1 MLEPSPPVPDASPPS
16 MGRRVLAGS
25 LWIFL
30 LRIFKQVIFLG
41 RAVVLARLL
50 TPRDFGLVGIG
61 ELAIMLLGVLTYT
74 GVWEALVVKPNPSPR
89 FVHTAWWLN
98 LGRSTVIALALY
110 GLAPF
115 LAAQFQ
121 EPAAV
126 AVIRVLAL
134 GQWLTGFTSL
144 GITLLYKDLQF
155 RPLFKFEAWGTVL
168 DFLVAVAAA
177 FWWRNVWALVLGT
190 LAGIITR
197 VIASYLLYPGRPQ
210 FTFDFQA
217 ARQLLGFGR
226 WILLSGLAYFLLSRG
241 TESLSGIF
249 FGAAAL
255 GLYQMA
261 ARFALIPVHHF
272 GEVFIGA
279 LFPALSLIQGDPEKL
294 RGVFVKGLQAG
305 AAIIFPL
312 AILIAFILA
321 PLLPRVLGS
330 QWQGVVPLAQV
341 LSLGGAVQALLRTG
355 PPLFLAAG
363 RPEWQFYM
371 DLTAAAGVGLLL
383 LPLSRAFGL
392 EGLTWAYALGI
403 MAGLPVWWRLIRR
416 QCGLSARQLLVSL
429 IPSLAAAILMGL
441 GLGLGLRLG
450 PATFWG
456 SLGAGTL
463 GAAGYLGLLILGEK
477 LWPDFKP
484 LSSLLNLIFPG
495 TAAPAAGRRFADG

>member
-1 MLEPSPPVPDASPPS
+1 MLEATSPVPDETTPS
-16 MGRRVLAGS
+16 MGRRVLTGS

-74 GVWEALVVKPNPSPR
+74 GVWEALVVQPKPSAR

-98 LGRSTVIALALY
+98 LGRSTVIALALFW
-110 GLAPF
+110 LAPF
-115 LAAQFQ
+115 LAGQFQ
-121 EPAAV
+121 EPSAV
-126 AVIRVLAL
+126 AVIRALAL
-134 GQWLTGFTSL
+134 GQFLTGFSSL

-197 VIASYLLYPGRPQ
+197 VITSYLLYPGRPQ
-210 FTFDFQA
+210 FTFDFRV
-217 ARQLLGFGR
+217 ARQLFGFGQ
-226 WILLSGLAYFLLSRG
+226 WVLLSGLAYFLMYRG
-241 TESLSGIF
+241 TESLSGFF

-279 LFPALSLIQGDPEKL
+279 LFPALSLIQAEPEKL
-294 RGVFVKGLQAG
+294 RGVFLKGLQAG

-312 AILIAFILA
+312 AILIALVLG
-321 PLLPRVLGS
+321 PLLPMLLGP
-330 QWQGVVPLAQV
+330 QWQGVVPLVQV
-341 LSLGGAVQALLRTG
+341 LALGGAVQALLRTG
-355 PPLFLAAG
+355 PPLFLARG
-363 RPEWQFYM
+363 RPDCQFYM
-371 DLTAAAGVGLLL
+371 DLAASLGVGLLIF
-383 LPLSRAFGL
+383 PLSRAFGL

-403 MAGLPVWWRLIRR
+403 LLGLPVWWRLVR
-416 QCGLSARQLLVSL
+416 QQCRMSARQLLISL
-429 IPSLAAAILMGL
+429 IPSLSAGIIMGL
-441 GLGLGLRLG
+441 GICLGLWLW

-456 SLGAGTL
+456 FLGAGTL
-463 GAAGYLGLLILGEK
+463 GAAGYLGLIILGERC
-477 LWPDFKP
+477 LPDFKP
-484 LSSLLNLIFPG
+484 FSSLMNLIFPE
-495 TAAPAAGRRFADG
+495 TGRQGEGQRFAD